1 MKTTLIA
8 VALTASSLLA
18 HAGEADVRKAVE
30 AKLGKVEKLTK
41 SPIGGLWE
49 VVVEGQVLYSDDTG
63 QYMVLGNVV
72 DLKSGKNLTAER
84 QFALLP
90 LDLAMKQVRGNGKNV
105 LVTFED
111 PNCGYCKKL
120 AKEIQKVDNATVYT
134 FLYPVLGEDSF
145 DKSKAIWCSGNKM
158 KAWNEWMIN
167 GKDVG
172 KAPAKCDTAGLDQS
186 IETGRRL
193 RLNGTPAMFFGTGE
207 RVPGYLPAEEIQ
219 KRFVAGSL

>member
-8 VALTASSLLA
+8 VALAASSLLA

-41 SPIGGLWE
+41 APINGLWE
-49 VVVEGQVLYSDDTG
+49 VVVEGQVLYSDDAG
-63 QYMVLGNVV
+63 QYLVLGNVV

-84 QFALLP
+84 QFSLLP

-145 DKSKAIWCSGNKM
+145 DKSKAIWCSSNKM
-158 KAWNEWMIN
+158 KVWNEWMIN
-167 GKDVG
+167 GKEVG
-172 KAPAKCDTAGLDQS
+172 KAPAKCDLAGLEQS

-193 RLNGTPAMFFGTGE
+193 RLNGTPAMFFSSGE

-219 KRFVAGSL
+219 KRFTAGS

>member
-1 MKTTLIA
+1 MKKTLIA
-8 VALTASSLLA
+8 VALAASTLLA
-18 HAGEADVRKAVE
+18 NAGESDVKKAVE

-41 SPIGGLWE
+41 APVSGLWE
-49 VVVEGQVLYSDDTG
+49 VVVEGQVLYADDSG
-63 QYMVLGNVV
+63 QYLIFGNLL

-84 QFALLP
+84 QFGMLP

-120 AKEIQKVDNATVYT
+120 AKELQKVDNATVYT

-145 DKSKAIWCSGNKM
+145 EKSKAIWCSGDKM
-158 KAWNEWMIN
+158 KAWNDWMIN
-167 GKDVG
+167 GKEVG
-172 KAPAKCDTAGLDQS
+172 KAPAKCDLAGLDKS

-193 RLNGTPAMFFGTGE
+193 RISGTPAMFFGTGE
-207 RVPGYLPAEEIQ
+207 RVGGYIPAEEIA
-219 KRFVAGSL
+219 KRFAAGS